1 MKKTINVP
9 LKEYNRMREELVL
22 LKDTVFMEKFNKFI
36 QLLLQDKHELYLGDS
51 TDDLLNASIDQAFHK
66 E

>member
-9 LKEYNRMREELVL
+9 LEEYNRMREELIL

>member
-9 LKEYNRMREELVL
+9 LEEYNRMREELIL

-66 E
+66 D

>member
-9 LKEYNRMREELVL
+9 LEEYNRMREELIL

-36 QLLLQDKHELYLGDS
+36 QLLLQDKHELYLGYS
-51 TDDLLNASIDQAFHK
+51 TDDL
-66 E
+66 